1 MKNTTLKLISGSIM
15 ATAAALIAGCS
26 GNETTNTSGTT
37 PESMVKKEEVAD
49 NGEGVGKFSGV
60 TLAAFDAA
68 LAASGKTVFEAKCA
82 ACHKITDQKVVG
94 PGLKGV
100 TQRRKPSWILNM
112 ITNPEEMTKKDPQA
126 MKLLEEH
133 LTQMT
138 FQNVTDDEAKA
149 ILEYM
154 REIDGEGATA
164 QQ

>member
-1 MKNTTLKLISGSIM
+1 MKNILLKLITGSIM
-15 ATAAALIAGCS
+15 AAGVALMAGCS
-26 GNETTNTSGTT
+26 GSETSNTGAA
-37 PESMVKKEEVAD
+37 PESMINKPAAD
-49 NGEGVGKFSGV
+49 NGEGIGKFSGV

-68 LAASGKTVFEAKCA
+68 VAASGKAIFESKCS
-82 ACHKITDQKVVG
+82 ACHKITDQKIVG
-94 PGLKGV
+94 PGLKDV
-100 TQRRKPSWILNM
+100 TKRRKPSWILNM

-154 REIDGEGATA
+154 REIDGEGTA
-164 QQ
+164 AN

>member
-1 MKNTTLKLISGSIM
+1 MKNITLKLVTGSIL
-15 ATAAALIAGCS
+15 ATAIALMASCS
-26 GNETTNTSGTT
+26 GNETKNTSGTSAA
-37 PESMVKKEEVAD
+37 PESMVKKED

-68 LAASGKTVFEAKCA
+68 LAASGKAIFESKCS
-82 ACHKITDQKVVG
+82 ACHKTTEQKVVG
-94 PGLKGV
+94 PGLKDV
-100 TQRRKPSWILNM
+100 TKRRKPAWILNM

-154 REIDGEGATA
+154 REIDGEGSTA

>member
-1 MKNTTLKLISGSIM
+1 MKTITLKLVTVSIL
-15 ATAAALIAGCS
+15 ATGIALMAGCS
-26 GNETTNTSGTT
+26 GNETNNTSGAA
-37 PESMVKKEEVAD
+37 PESMINKPAAD
-49 NGEGVGKFSGV
+49 NGEGIGKFSGI
-60 TLAAFDAA
+60 TLAAFDAT
-68 LAASGKTVFEAKCA
+68 LAASGKSVFETKCS

-100 TQRRKPSWILNM
+100 TQRRKPAWILNM

-154 REIDGEGATA
+154 REIDGEGSTA

>member
-1 MKNTTLKLISGSIM
+1 
-15 ATAAALIAGCS
+15 
-26 GNETTNTSGTT
+26 
-37 PESMVKKEEVAD
+37 
-49 NGEGVGKFSGV
+49 
-60 TLAAFDAA
+60 
-68 LAASGKTVFEAKCA
+68 
-82 ACHKITDQKVVG
+82 
-94 PGLKGV
+94 
-100 TQRRKPSWILNM
+100 M

>member
-1 MKNTTLKLISGSIM
+1 MKNSLIKSITTGIL
-15 ATAAALIAGCS
+15 ATAIVLITSCG
-26 GNETTNTSGTT
+26 GNDTANTGNTT
-37 PESMVKKEEVAD
+37 PESMVKKESAAD
-49 NGEGVGKFSGV
+49 NGEGIGKFSGV

-68 LAASGKTVFEAKCA
+68 LATSGKTVFESKCS
-82 ACHKITDQKVVG
+82 ACHKTTEQKIVG
-94 PGLKGV
+94 PGLKDV
-100 TQRRKPSWILNM
+100 TKRRKPSWILNM

-149 ILEYM
+149 ILEYF

-164 QQ
+164 QK

>member
-1 MKNTTLKLISGSIM
+1 MKNITFKLITGSIL
-15 ATAAALIAGCS
+15 ATAIAVMAGCS
-26 GNETTNTSGTT
+26 GGETTNTSGTA
-37 PESMVKKEEVAD
+37 PESMVKKEAAAD
-49 NGEGVGKFSGV
+49 NGEGVGKFSNV

-68 LAASGKTVFEAKCA
+68 LAASGKSVFETKCS

-100 TQRRKPSWILNM
+100 TQRRKPAWILNM

-154 REIDGEGATA
+154 REIDGGGSTA

>member
-1 MKNTTLKLISGSIM
+1 MKNTTLKLVTGSIM

-26 GNETTNTSGTT
+26 GNETTNTSGTA

-49 NGEGVGKFSGV
+49 NGEGIGKFSGV
-60 TLAAFDAA
+60 TLAAFDAT
-68 LAASGKTVFEAKCA
+68 LAASGKSVFETKCS

-154 REIDGEGATA
+154 REIDGEGSTA